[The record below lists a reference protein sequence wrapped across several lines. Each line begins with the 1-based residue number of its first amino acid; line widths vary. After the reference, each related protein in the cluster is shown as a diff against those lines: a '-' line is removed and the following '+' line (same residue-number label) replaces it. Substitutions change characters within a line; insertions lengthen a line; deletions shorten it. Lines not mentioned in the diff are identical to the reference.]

1 MAFGTVTDIT
11 EAKLLI
17 LYILKYCGTN
27 LPHHALNEIII
38 KDNLIEYFVFSNA
51 LAQLIESGH
60 IIKDRNDDEDVYTFS
75 YTGDEAIR
83 LFQKRI
89 ECAIMMK
96 IAEEDA
102 K

>member
-38 KDNLIEYFVFSNA
+38 KDNLIEYFVFSND
-51 LAQLIESGH
+51 IVNYVKG
-60 IIKDRNDDEDVYTFS
+60 
-75 YTGDEAIR
+75 
-83 LFQKRI
+83 LF
-89 ECAIMMK
+89 
-96 IAEEDA
+96 
-102 K
+102 